1 MDATITYD
9 EVAALVGVNIPTLEP
24 RPNFERIRAL
34 RRHLER
40 CLQRLPCPQSVQ
52 HGWKGMVMARELYSL
67 LTNVPFRLPTNPG
80 AAAIYV
86 RAVLTGQPINNA
98 PLSRTEQA
106 SIDTLF
112 NRRKHYFMSMQN
124 IERACFT
131 ALDSS
136 INDAF
141 KVSNDPTVQGW
152 HAGMR
157 VIDILDQLSL
167 IYRQP
172 TPAALEANDHIFRSP
187 TSAADAPEVLFR
199 RIEECAE
206 KALLGQNPYTDK
218 QLINNTIRLLLTT
231 GLYIRAFEDWDQ
243 LADTA
248 KTWIEL
254 RRIIQEAFQRR
265 LNATAPTA
273 GHHGYAPALPYQH
286 NAFGALAGN
295 DSDGEDSTET
305 VATNLAALTY
315 QSQLTATTAA
325 NSSQQMGQYMQT
337 LAHQQDLLHQNQHQ
351 MMEQMAALSFNQS
364 DAGRGIGRPGRGQHQ
379 QPAPF
384 TPNGFGRGGQFSP
397 QGFGRG
403 AGQGRGRGRGR
414 GRGPPP
420 GYATG
425 RGPPITTII
434 AGRGP
439 GYMAPPAASGGYYAT
454 PPQTQQMPPPPYS
467 NLTKRH
473 ANWNACYSCGFDVP
487 DGHTS
492 QTCPQHLRKPDHDIY
507 FTRQNAQQYIDQGY
521 NCATKN
527 RHKTVFPQGM

>member
-1 MDATITYD
+1 
-9 EVAALVGVNIPTLEP
+9 
-24 RPNFERIRAL
+24 
-34 RRHLER
+34 
-40 CLQRLPCPQSVQ
+40 
-52 HGWKGMVMARELYSL
+52 
-67 LTNVPFRLPTNPG
+67 
-80 AAAIYV
+80 
-86 RAVLTGQPINNA
+86 
-98 PLSRTEQA
+98 
-106 SIDTLF
+106 
-112 NRRKHYFMSMQN
+112 MQN

-141 KVSNDPTVQGW
+141 KVSNNPTVQGW

-167 IYRQP
+167 IYGQP
-172 TPAALEANDHIFRSP
+172 TPAALKANDHIFRSP

-199 RIEECAE
+199 RIKECAE

-218 QLINNTIRLLLTT
+218 QLITNTIRLLLTT

-254 RRIIQEAFQRR
+254 RRLIQEAFQRR

-273 GHHGYAPALPYQH
+273 GHQGYAPALPFQQ
-286 NAFGALAGN
+286 NTFGALAGN
-295 DSDGEDSTET
+295 DSDEDDSTKT
-305 VATNLAALTY
+305 VATQMAALTY

-364 DAGRGIGRPGRGQHQ
+364 DAGRGIGRQGRGQF
-379 QPAPF
+379 QPPASF
-384 TPNGFGRGGQFSP
+384 TPTGFGRGGQAAP
-397 QGFGRG
+397 TGFGRG
-403 AGQGRGRGRGR
+403 GQGQGRGRGRGR
-414 GRGPPP
+414 GPPGFAIRRGPPFTTITAGRTP
-420 GYATG
+420 GYTATQ
-425 RGPPITTII
+425 TT
-434 AGRGP
+434 
-439 GYMAPPAASGGYYAT
+439 GGGHYAT
-454 PPQTQQMPPPPYS
+454 PPPVQHVQAPPYS
-467 NLTKRH
+467 NITKRY

-487 DGHTS
+487 KGHTS
-492 QTCPQHLRKPDHDIY
+492 QTCPHHMRKPDHDIH
-507 FTRQNAQQYIDQGY
+507 FTRQNAQQYINQGY

-527 RHKTVFPQGM
+527 RHKTVFPQM

>member
-1 MDATITYD
+1 MDTTITYD

-40 CLQRLPCPQSVQ
+40 CLQRLPCPQSIQ
-52 HGWKGMVMARELYSL
+52 HGWKGMVMARPLYSL
-67 LTNVPFRLPTNPG
+67 LTNIPFRLPTNPG
-80 AAAIYV
+80 AAAVYV
-86 RAVLTGQPINNA
+86 RALVLGQPIDNA
-98 PLSRTEQA
+98 PLTRTEQA

-112 NRRKHYFMSMQN
+112 NRRKHYFLSMQN

-167 IYRQP
+167 IYGQP

-187 TSAADAPEVLFR
+187 TSAADAPKVLFR

-218 QLINNTIRLLLTT
+218 QLITNTIRLLLTT
-231 GLYIRAFEDWDQ
+231 GLYIRAFEDWDEMD
-243 LADTA
+243 DTA

-254 RRIIQEAFQRR
+254 RRLIQEAFQRR

-273 GHHGYAPALPYQH
+273 GHHGYAPALPFQQ
-286 NAFGALAGN
+286 NAFGALASN
-295 DSDGEDSTET
+295 DSDEDDSTEM
-305 VATNLAALTY
+305 VATQMAALTY

-364 DAGRGIGRPGRGQHQ
+364 DAGRGIGRQGRGLFQY
-379 QPAPF
+379 PAPF
-384 TPNGFGRGGQFSP
+384 TPTGFGRGGHAAP
-397 QGFGRG
+397 TGYGRG
-403 AGQGRGRGRGR
+403 GQGRGRGRGR
-414 GRGPPP
+414 GRGPP
-420 GYATG
+420 GFGTG
-425 RGPPITTII
+425 RGPPFTTITT
-434 AGRGP
+434 GRTP
-439 GYMAPPAASGGYYAT
+439 GYTATQNAGGGYYAT
-454 PPQTQQMPPPPYS
+454 PPPTQHVPAPHYS
-467 NLTKRH
+467 NIKKQF

-492 QTCPQHLRKPDHDIY
+492 QTCNHHLRKPGHDIN
-507 FTRQNAQQYIDQGY
+507 FTRQNAQQFIDQGY
-521 NCATKN
+521 NCSTKN
-527 RHKTVFPQGM
+527 RHKTVFPQM

>member
-1 MDATITYD
+1 
-9 EVAALVGVNIPTLEP
+9 
-24 RPNFERIRAL
+24 
-34 RRHLER
+34 
-40 CLQRLPCPQSVQ
+40 
-52 HGWKGMVMARELYSL
+52 MVMGRELYSL
-67 LTNVPFRLPTNPG
+67 LTNIPFRLHTNPG
-80 AAAIYV
+80 AAAVYV
-86 RAVLTGQPINNA
+86 QAIETGQPANNA

-106 SIDTLF
+106 SIDTSF
-112 NRRKHYFMSMQN
+112 NCRKHYFLSMQN

-136 INDAF
+136 IND
-141 KVSNDPTVQGW
+141 NDPTVQGW

-167 IYRQP
+167 IYGQP
-172 TPAALEANDHIFRSP
+172 TPTALEANDHIFQSP

-206 KALLGQNPYTDK
+206 TALLGQNPYTVK
-218 QLINNTIRLLLTT
+218 QVITNTIRLLLTM

-243 LADTA
+243 LAETA

-254 RRIIQEAFQRR
+254 CRLIQEAFQYR

-273 GHHGYAPALPYQH
+273 GHQGYAPALPFQH

-295 DSDGEDSTET
+295 DSDEDNSTET
-305 VATNLAALTY
+305 VATQMAALTY

-364 DAGRGIGRPGRGQHQ
+364 DAGRGIGHPGRGQPQ
-379 QPAPF
+379 PPAPF
-384 TPNGFGRGGQFSP
+384 TPIGFGRGGHFAPNGFGRGGQ
-397 QGFGRG
+397 GRG
-403 AGQGRGRGRGR
+403 CGRGRGH
-414 GRGPPP
+414 GPP
-420 GYATG
+420 GFATG
-425 RGPPITTII
+425 RGPPITTIT
-434 AGRGP
+434 AGRAT
-439 GYMAPPAASGGYYAT
+439 GYTAPPAAGGGYFAA
-454 PPQTQQMPPPPYS
+454 PPQAQHIQPPPYS
-467 NLTKRH
+467 NLTKRF
-473 ANWNACYSCGFDVP
+473 ANWNACYSCGFDIP
-487 DGHTS
+487 DRHTS

-527 RHKTVFPQGM
+527 RHKTVFPQM